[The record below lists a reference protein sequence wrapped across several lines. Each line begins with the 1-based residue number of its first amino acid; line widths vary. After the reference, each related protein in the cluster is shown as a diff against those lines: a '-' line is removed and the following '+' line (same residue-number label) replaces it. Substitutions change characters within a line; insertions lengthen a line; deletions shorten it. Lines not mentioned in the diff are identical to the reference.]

1 MPDYKY
7 TIKVRYFE
15 FLLIVDY
22 LCNAIYGVALEYNY
36 DYKRIYKNC
45 NLRGKDSYI
54 LDINHG
60 IYKT

>member
-1 MPDYKY
+1 MPDYKHI
-7 TIKVRYFE
+7 IKVRYFE

-22 LCNAIYGVALEYNY
+22 LCNAIYGVAVKYSY

-45 NLRGKDSYI
+45 NLRGKDGYI
-54 LDINHG
+54 SDINHG